1 MRRLCSQRWIKPG
14 FAHCRGPVLR
24 AKVPPPCI
32 QIMLCPPH
40 GDSWRPAPVT
50 LASNTMAD
58 LPINDLNVE
67 SNETLITPDQ
77 LKREIPLSD
86 AALQTVTK
94 GREVIRDILDGTDH
108 RLFVVIGPCSIHDLK
123 AAHEYAERLKVLAAE
138 VSDTLYLVMRVYFEK
153 PRTTVGWKGLIND
166 PYLDDSF
173 KIQDGLHIGRKL
185 LLDLA
190 EMGLPTATEALDPI
204 SPQYLQ
210 DLISWSAIGARTTES
225 QTHREMASGLSS
237 AVGFKNGTDGG
248 LTVAINALQ
257 SVSSPHRFLGINQ
270 EGGVSIV
277 TTKGNAYG
285 HVVLRG
291 GNGKPNYD
299 SVSVALCEQ
308 ALTKAKITPNIMVD
322 CSHANSNKDPALQ
335 PLVMENVANQILE
348 GNQSIIGLMVESH
361 LNWGCQ
367 AIPKNL
373 EDLQYGVSIT
383 DACIDWASTENTLRS
398 MHAKLKDVL
407 PKRARG

>member
-1 MRRLCSQRWIKPG
+1 
-14 FAHCRGPVLR
+14 
-24 AKVPPPCI
+24 
-32 QIMLCPPH
+32 
-40 GDSWRPAPVT
+40 
-50 LASNTMAD
+50 MAD
-58 LPINDLNVE
+58 LQIDDLNVA
-67 SNETLITPDQ
+67 SNETLITPEQ
-77 LKREIPLSD
+77 LKREIPLTD
-86 AALQTVTK
+86 EALDTVAN
-94 GREVIRDILDGTDH
+94 GRQVVRNILDGKDH
-108 RLFVVIGPCSIHDLK
+108 RLFVVVGPCSIHDIK
-123 AAHEYAERLKVLAAE
+123 AAHEYADRLKVLAAE
-138 VSDTLYLVMRVYFEK
+138 VSDTLFLVMRVYFEK

-173 KIQDGLHIGRKL
+173 KIQDGLHIGRQL
-185 LLDLA
+185 LRDLA
-190 EMGLPTATEALDPI
+190 EKGLPTATEALDPI

-237 AVGFKNGTDGG
+237 AVGFKNGTDGS

-299 SVSVALCEQ
+299 SVSVAICEQ
-308 ALTKAKITPNIMVD
+308 ELTKAGIRPNVMVD

-335 PLVMENVANQILE
+335 PLVMDNVANQILE
-348 GNQSIIGLMVESH
+348 GNNSIVGLMVESH
-361 LNWGCQ
+361 LGWGSQ
-367 AIPKNL
+367 SIPK
-373 EDLQYGVSIT
+373 DLDQLKYGVSIT
-383 DACIDWASTENTLRS
+383 DACIDWDTTEKALRS

-407 PKRARG
+407 PKRQR

>member
-1 MRRLCSQRWIKPG
+1 MLGS
-14 FAHCRGPVLR
+14 AARGP
-24 AKVPPPCI
+24 
-32 QIMLCPPH
+32 
-40 GDSWRPAPVT
+40 
-50 LASNTMAD
+50 LAASTRDLMSNTMAD
-58 LPINDLNVE
+58 LPIDDLNVA
-67 SNETLITPDQ
+67 SNDTLITPDQ
-77 LKREIPLSD
+77 LKREIPLT
-86 AALQTVTK
+86 AVAQATVSK
-94 GREVIRDILDGTDH
+94 GREVIRNILDGKDH
-108 RLFVVIGPCSIHDLK
+108 RLFIVVGPCSIHDIK
-123 AAHEYAERLKVLAAE
+123 AAHEYAARLKALAAE
-138 VSDTLYLVMRVYFEK
+138 LSDTLYLVMRVYFEK

-190 EMGLPTATEALDPI
+190 EQGLPTATEALDPI

-270 EGGVSIV
+270 QGGVSIV

-308 ALTKAKITPNIMVD
+308 ALNKAKIKPNIMVD

-361 LNWGCQ
+361 LNWGAQ
-367 AIPKNL
+367 AIPRNL
-373 EDLQYGVSIT
+373 AELQYGVSVT
-383 DACIDWASTENTLRS
+383 DACIDWESTEKTLRS

-407 PKRARG
+407 PKRKRD

>member
-1 MRRLCSQRWIKPG
+1 MKS
-14 FAHCRGPVLR
+14 
-24 AKVPPPCI
+24 
-32 QIMLCPPH
+32 
-40 GDSWRPAPVT
+40 
-50 LASNTMAD
+50 TMAD
-58 LPINDLNVE
+58 LQIDDLNVA
-67 SNETLITPDQ
+67 SNETLITPEQ
-77 LKREIPLSD
+77 LKREIPLTD
-86 AALQTVTK
+86 GALDTVAN
-94 GREVIRDILDGTDH
+94 GRQVVRNILDGKDH
-108 RLFVVIGPCSIHDLK
+108 RLFVVVGPCSIHDIK
-123 AAHEYAERLKVLAAE
+123 AAHEYADRLKVLAAE
-138 VSDTLYLVMRVYFEK
+138 VSDTLFLVMRVYFEK

-173 KIQDGLHIGRKL
+173 KIQDGLHIGRQL
-185 LLDLA
+185 LRDLA
-190 EMGLPTATEALDPI
+190 EKGLPTATEALDPI

-237 AVGFKNGTDGG
+237 AVGFKNGTDGS

-299 SVSVALCEQ
+299 SVSVAICEQ
-308 ALTKAKITPNIMVD
+308 ELTKARIRPNIMVD

-335 PLVMENVANQILE
+335 PLVMDNVANQILE
-348 GNQSIIGLMVESH
+348 GNNSIVGLMVESH
-361 LNWGCQ
+361 LGWGSQ
-367 AIPKNL
+367 SIPK
-373 EDLQYGVSIT
+373 DLDQLKYGVSIT
-383 DACIDWASTENTLRS
+383 DACIDWETTEKALRS

-407 PKRARG
+407 PKRQR

>member
-1 MRRLCSQRWIKPG
+1 
-14 FAHCRGPVLR
+14 
-24 AKVPPPCI
+24 
-32 QIMLCPPH
+32 
-40 GDSWRPAPVT
+40 
-50 LASNTMAD
+50 MAD
-58 LPINDLNVE
+58 LPIDDLNVA

-77 LKREIPLSD
+77 LKKEIPLS
-86 AALQTVTK
+86 AKALQTVTA
-94 GREVIRDILDGTDH
+94 GREVVRNILDGKDH
-108 RLFVVIGPCSIHDLK
+108 RLFVVVGPCSIHDIK
-123 AAHEYAERLKVLAAE
+123 AAHEYAERLKVLAEE

-173 KIQDGLHIGRKL
+173 KIQDGLHIGRQL

-190 EMGLPTATEALDPI
+190 EKGLPTATEALDPI

-257 SVSSPHRFLGINQ
+257 SVSKPHRFLGINQ

-277 TTKGNAYG
+277 TTKGNPYG

-308 ALTKAKITPNIMVD
+308 DLTKAKIKANIMVD

-361 LNWGCQ
+361 LNWGAQ
-367 AIPKNL
+367 SIPKNL
-373 EDLQYGVSIT
+373 DELQYGVSVT
-383 DACIDWASTENTLRS
+383 DACIDWAATEKTLRS

-407 PKRARG
+407 PKRQRG

>member
-1 MRRLCSQRWIKPG
+1 MNS
-14 FAHCRGPVLR
+14 
-24 AKVPPPCI
+24 
-32 QIMLCPPH
+32 
-40 GDSWRPAPVT
+40 
-50 LASNTMAD
+50 TMAD
-58 LPINDLNVE
+58 LPIDDLNVA
-67 SNETLITPDQ
+67 SNETLITPAQ
-77 LKREIPLSD
+77 LKREIPLTD
-86 AALQTVTK
+86 AAQRTVVS
-94 GREVIRDILDGTDH
+94 GREVIRNILDGKDH
-108 RLFVVIGPCSIHDLK
+108 RLFVVVGPCSIHDIK
-123 AAHEYAERLKVLAAE
+123 AAHEYAERLKALAAE
-138 VSDTLYLVMRVYFEK
+138 LSDSLYLVMRVYFEK

-166 PYLDDSF
+166 PYMDDSF
-173 KIQDGLHIGRKL
+173 KIQDGLHIGRQL
-185 LLDLA
+185 LRDLA

-299 SVSVALCEQ
+299 SVSVAVCEQ
-308 ALTKAKITPNIMVD
+308 ELTKAGIRPNIMVD

-335 PLVMENVANQILE
+335 PLVMDNVANQILE
-348 GNQSIIGLMVESH
+348 GNQSIVGLMVESH
-361 LNWGCQ
+361 LGWGSQ
-367 AIPKNL
+367 SIPK
-373 EDLQYGVSIT
+373 DLDQLKYGVSIT
-383 DACIDWASTENTLRS
+383 DACIDWDTTEKTLRG
-398 MHAKLKDVL
+398 MHAKLKEVL
-407 PKRARG
+407 PKRQRG

>member
-1 MRRLCSQRWIKPG
+1 
-14 FAHCRGPVLR
+14 
-24 AKVPPPCI
+24 
-32 QIMLCPPH
+32 
-40 GDSWRPAPVT
+40 
-50 LASNTMAD
+50 MAD
-58 LPINDLNVE
+58 LPIDDLNVA

-77 LKREIPLSD
+77 LKREIPLTA
-86 AALQTVTK
+86 AALETVVQ
-94 GREVIRDILDGTDH
+94 GRQVVRDILDGKDH
-108 RLFVVIGPCSIHDLK
+108 RLFVVVGPCSIHDIK

-138 VSDTLYLVMRVYFEK
+138 LSDSLFLVMRVYFEK

-185 LLDLA
+185 LRDLA

-299 SVSVALCEQ
+299 SVSVAICKQE
-308 ALTKAKITPNIMVD
+308 LTKAGIRPNIMVD

-335 PLVMENVANQILE
+335 PLVLENVANQILE
-348 GNQSIIGLMVESH
+348 GNNSIVGLMVESH
-361 LNWGCQ
+361 LGWGSQ
-367 AIPKNL
+367 SIPKNL
-373 EDLQYGVSIT
+373 CDLKYGVSIT
-383 DACIDWASTENTLRS
+383 DACIDWDTTEKSLRS

-407 PKRARG
+407 PKRPRG